1 MSRYLWFS
9 IVLTVVVAGFTLFL
23 YDFGRDYMPEKVP
36 VHWNIEGKADDY
48 VPRERVLPYLLIAP
62 GVMALM
68 VLLTLALPWLSPKQF
83 SIERFRATYDYIMAL
98 IVGLFGY
105 VQITL
110 LLASIESPVDTTR
123 LLVGGIFLFFAALGN
138 VLGKVRRN
146 FYVGIRTPWTI
157 ASEQVW
163 NQTHRVAAWLYVPV
177 GLIGFLAVLLG
188 VKLIVV
194 FVVFMIGVLFPIPYS
209 LYLYKRLEREGKL
222 NSPAGSMS

>member
-9 IVLTVVVAGFTLFL
+9 ILLTVAVAGFTLFL
-23 YDFGRDYMPEKVP
+23 YGFGRDYMPAQVP
-36 VHWNIEGKADDY
+36 VHWDIEGKADSY

-83 SIERFRATYDYIMAL
+83 SIERFRATYDYVMAL

-105 VQITL
+105 VQVTL
-110 LLASIESPVDTTR
+110 LLASIESGVDTTR
-123 LLVGGIFLFFAALGN
+123 LLVGGMFLFFAALGN

-157 ASEQVW
+157 ASEHVW
-163 NQTHRVAAWLYVPV
+163 NQTHRVAAWLYVPLS
-177 GLIGFLAVLLG
+177 LIGFAAVVLG
-188 VKLIVV
+188 VNLIVV
-194 FVVFMIGVLFPIPYS
+194 FVVFVIGVLFPVPYS

-222 NSPAGSMS
+222 ESPAESMS

>member
-1 MSRYLWFS
+1 MSRYLW
-9 IVLTVVVAGFTLFL
+9 IAIALTAVVAGFTLFL
-23 YDFGRDYMPEKVP
+23 YGFGRDYMPEMVP

-68 VLLTLALPWLSPKQF
+68 VLLTVALPWLSPKQF

-110 LLASIESPVDTTR
+110 LLASIGSPVDTTR

-138 VLGKVRRN
+138 VRRN

-163 NQTHRVAAWLYVPV
+163 NQTHRVAAWLYVPL
-177 GLIGFLAVLLG
+177 GLIGFAAVVLG
-188 VKLIVV
+188 VNLIVV
-194 FVVFMIGVLFPIPYS
+194 FVVFIFGVLFPIPYS

-222 NSPAGSMS
+222 NSPAGSIS